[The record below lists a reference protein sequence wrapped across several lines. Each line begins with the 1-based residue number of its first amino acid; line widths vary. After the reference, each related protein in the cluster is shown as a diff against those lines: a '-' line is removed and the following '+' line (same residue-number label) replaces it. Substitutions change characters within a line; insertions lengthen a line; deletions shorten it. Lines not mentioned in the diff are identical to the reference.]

1 MAGILHLASDLA
13 GILAAENQPIAH
25 NRVGAAPPR
34 LVK

>member
-13 GILAAENQPIAH
+13 GILAAENQPIAQS
-25 NRVGAAPPR
+25 REGAAPPG